1 MVEIINSLLNE
12 VKKISDKYENKKL
25 QLLETAKKTGCDF
38 NIFEIIGIST
48 KEVYICRLLAELL
61 DPNGCHAQNT
71 AYLEL
76 FYNSFLK
83 NQIDDL
89 NIEKIIIIKED
100 LTKQLEGEGKDKRRI
115 DIVINEK
122 EGHYIP
128 IEVKINAD
136 EQLDQCHDY
145 LEQAKRYYEQRK
157 INKKPFVCF
166 LTKTGYMP
174 KSINDSEKEQII
186 CISWSDISQW
196 IKDCI
201 NISGDRTPIVEV
213 LKQFEVIIKEY
224 KEVSMENTEKILNY
238 TRLNDVTNKEEI
250 IELAKNLKEG
260 KDKLINALKLYPA
273 YLKAMQDIWVD
284 FAKRLEEYLKEQY
297 DKEPKNQEGKHWYL
311 TYDLPNNYSVII
323 QSNARTELSSED
335 RLPTISID
343 VYKNEKKQKEYEDK
357 YKNDLPTLFELVD
370 NKAIEEHVK
379 LIGDWLSNQY
389 TKLSN

>member
-1 MVEIINSLLNE
+1 MTETINRFLDE
-12 VKKISDKYENKKL
+12 VKLISDSYEIKKR
-25 QLLETAKKTGCDF
+25 QHRETAKKTGCDF

-71 AYLEL
+71 AYLDL

-89 NIEKIIIIKED
+89 NTEKIIIIKED

-157 INKKPFVCF
+157 IEEKPFECL
-166 LTKTGYMP
+166 LTKTGYMS
-174 KSINDSEKEQII
+174 KSIKDSEEEQII
-186 CISWSDISQW
+186 CISWSGISQW
-196 IKDCI
+196 IKECI

-224 KEVSMENTEKILNY
+224 IF
-238 TRLNDVTNKEEI
+238 RI
-250 IELAKNLKEG
+250 C
-260 KDKLINALKLYPA
+260 
-273 YLKAMQDIWVD
+273 W
-284 FAKRLEEYLKEQY
+284 
-297 DKEPKNQEGKHWYL
+297 
-311 TYDLPNNYSVII
+311 
-323 QSNARTELSSED
+323 
-335 RLPTISID
+335 
-343 VYKNEKKQKEYEDK
+343 
-357 YKNDLPTLFELVD
+357 
-370 NKAIEEHVK
+370 
-379 LIGDWLSNQY
+379 
-389 TKLSN
+389 

>member
-136 EQLDQCHDY
+136 EQLDQCQDY
-145 LEQAKRYYEQRK
+145 LKQAKRYYEQRK

-224 KEVSMENTEKILNY
+224 MEVSMENTEKILNY

-311 TYDLPNNYSVII
+311 TYDLPNNYSVMI

>member
-61 DPNGCHAQNT
+61 DPNGSHCQGSK
-71 AYLEL
+71 YLDL
-76 FYNSFLK
+76 FCKRFLPDK
-83 NQIDDL
+83 KIDT
-89 NIEKIIIIKED
+89 KKVSVKKED
-100 LTKQLEGEGKDKRRI
+100 LTKQLEDEGKDKRRI

-166 LTKTGYMP
+166 LTKTGYIP
-174 KSINDSEKEQII
+174 KSIKNSEKNQII
-186 CISWSDISQW
+186 CISWSDIYKW
-196 IKDCI
+196 IEECI
-201 NISGDRTPIVEV
+201 KISGDRTPIVEV

>member
-136 EQLDQCHDY
+136 EQLDQCQDY
-145 LEQAKRYYEQRK
+145 LKQAKRYYEQRK

-213 LKQFEVIIKEY
+213 LKQFAVIIKEY

-311 TYDLPNNYSVII
+311 TYDLPNNYSVMI

>member
-1 MVEIINSLLNE
+1 M
-12 VKKISDKYENKKL
+12 
-25 QLLETAKKTGCDF
+25 
-38 NIFEIIGIST
+38 
-48 KEVYICRLLAELL
+48 
-61 DPNGCHAQNT
+61 NT
-71 AYLEL
+71 
-76 FYNSFLK
+76 
-83 NQIDDL
+83 
-89 NIEKIIIIKED
+89 EKIIIIKED

-145 LEQAKRYYEQRK
+145 LKQAKRYYEQRK
-157 INKKPFVCF
+157 IEEKPFVCF

-224 KEVSMENTEKILNY
+224 MEVSMDNTEKILNY
-238 TRLNDVTNKEEI
+238 TCLNDVTNKEEI

-311 TYDLPNNYSVII
+311 TYDLPNNYSVMI

>member
-1 MVEIINSLLNE
+1 
-12 VKKISDKYENKKL
+12 
-25 QLLETAKKTGCDF
+25 
-38 NIFEIIGIST
+38 
-48 KEVYICRLLAELL
+48 
-61 DPNGCHAQNT
+61 
-71 AYLEL
+71 
-76 FYNSFLK
+76 
-83 NQIDDL
+83 
-89 NIEKIIIIKED
+89 
-100 LTKQLEGEGKDKRRI
+100 
-115 DIVINEK
+115 
-122 EGHYIP
+122 
-128 IEVKINAD
+128 
-136 EQLDQCHDY
+136 
-145 LEQAKRYYEQRK
+145 
-157 INKKPFVCF
+157 
-166 LTKTGYMP
+166 
-174 KSINDSEKEQII
+174 
-186 CISWSDISQW
+186 
-196 IKDCI
+196 
-201 NISGDRTPIVEV
+201 
-213 LKQFEVIIKEY
+213 
-224 KEVSMENTEKILNY
+224 MENTEKILNY

>member
-1 MVEIINSLLNE
+1 M
-12 VKKISDKYENKKL
+12 
-25 QLLETAKKTGCDF
+25 
-38 NIFEIIGIST
+38 
-48 KEVYICRLLAELL
+48 R
-61 DPNGCHAQNT
+61 
-71 AYLEL
+71 
-76 FYNSFLK
+76 
-83 NQIDDL
+83 
-89 NIEKIIIIKED
+89 EK
-100 LTKQLEGEGKDKRRI
+100 
-115 DIVINEK
+115 IVINEK

-224 KEVSMENTEKILNY
+224 MEVSMENTEKILNY

-311 TYDLPNNYSVII
+311 TYDLPNNYSVMI